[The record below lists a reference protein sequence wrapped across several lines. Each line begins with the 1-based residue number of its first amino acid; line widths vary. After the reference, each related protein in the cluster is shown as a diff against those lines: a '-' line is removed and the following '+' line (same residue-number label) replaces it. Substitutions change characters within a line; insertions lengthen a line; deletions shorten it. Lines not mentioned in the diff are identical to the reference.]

1 MPRRARLDA
10 TGALHHIMVRGIDKA
25 NIFRDAEDKA
35 RFLERLGQNVQD
47 SKCSIYAWVLMD
59 NHVHLLFRS
68 GQTGISAVMRKLL
81 TWYAQYF
88 NRKHSRKGHLFE
100 NRYKSILCDEDNYL
114 LALVRYIHLNPVRAK
129 IIETMAELDRYPWTG
144 HRAIVDKAKYPWMDT
159 ATVLAQFGGTKRKA
173 GNAYRRFM
181 QEGMDQGHDP
191 QFSGGGLVRSLGGWS
206 NVLSMRRK
214 GQKEEVDERIL
225 GSGDFVHQVIKE
237 AEEKS
242 LRQMKLKKSGL
253 TLIKIIEQECKK
265 SEVSRKELESGSRRS
280 KVSQTRAE
288 IAQRGMIELG
298 LPAAEIARHLGVATS
313 SITRAVEKLRSS
325 PTMQRK

>member
-25 NIFRDAEDKA
+25 NIFRDAEDKT
-35 RFLERLGQNVQD
+35 RFLERLGQNVQG

-68 GQTGISAVMRKLL
+68 GKDGISAVMRKLL

-114 LALVRYIHLNPVRAK
+114 LALVRYIHLNPIRAK
-129 IIETMAELDRYPWTG
+129 VIEAMEALDRYPWTG
-144 HRAIVDKAKYPWMDT
+144 HRVIIGKAKYEWMDT
-159 ATVLAQFGGTKRKA
+159 EIVLAQFGGTKRKA
-173 GNAYRRFM
+173 ISEYRRFM
-181 QEGMDQGHDP
+181 QDGMDHGHDP
-191 QFSGGGLVRSLGGWS
+191 QYSGGGLVRSLGGWS
-206 NVLSMRRK
+206 NVCAMRRK

-242 LRQMKLKKSGL
+242 LRQMKLRRSGL
-253 TLIKIIEQECKK
+253 TLIKIIEQECKNR
-265 SEVSRKELESGSRRS
+265 EITRKELESGSRRTE
-280 KVSQTRAE
+280 VSLARAE
-288 IAQRGMIELG
+288 IARRGMKEIG

-313 SITRAVEKLRSS
+313 SITRAVEKMGNR
-325 PTMQRK
+325 TITQRK